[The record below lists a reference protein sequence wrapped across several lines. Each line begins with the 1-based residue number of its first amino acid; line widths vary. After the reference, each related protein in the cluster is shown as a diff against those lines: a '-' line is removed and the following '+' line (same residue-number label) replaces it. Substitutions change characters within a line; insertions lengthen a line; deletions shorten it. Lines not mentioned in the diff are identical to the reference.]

1 MRTTR
6 ECAVIRFPFLLLFS
20 LNAFAVDIQLN
31 WEAPTQYE
39 DGSALTK
46 IDRYNIYY
54 TVDNVLQD
62 VIEVSATA
70 TDYTLVDV
78 AQGTYVFQIST
89 VSNGNEGKVST
100 PAVVNVD
107 DKKPIKIELTV
118 RVID

>member
-1 MRTTR
+1 M
-6 ECAVIRFPFLLLFS
+6 IRFIFLLLFS
-20 LNAFAVDIQLN
+20 LNAFATDILLS

-39 DGSALTK
+39 DGSALTQ
-46 IDRYNIYY
+46 IDRFNIYY

-62 VIEVSATA
+62 TIEVPA
-70 TDYTLVDV
+70 TDTSYTLADV
-78 AQGTYVFQIST
+78 AKGAYVFQIST
-89 VSNGNEGKVST
+89 VSNGSEGEVST